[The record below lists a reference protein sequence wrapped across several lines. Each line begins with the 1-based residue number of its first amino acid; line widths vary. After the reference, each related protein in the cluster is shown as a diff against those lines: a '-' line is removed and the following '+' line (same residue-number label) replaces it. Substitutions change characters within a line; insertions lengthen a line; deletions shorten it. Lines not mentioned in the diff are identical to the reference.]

1 MSLGGVMPVICVANS
16 KGGTGKTTISLNL
29 IHHLNPD
36 FIIDLDIHK
45 GLSDLNRLGG
55 GLEIHRTQEKDEL
68 LGWLEDDGK
77 LIFID
82 TGGFDSTLNRVALSQ
97 SDFILTPTSDDP
109 SDQLRLLDFDKTMA
123 AVSEMVNEH
132 LIAHALLNRVHH
144 SRRSFDDFDEL
155 VGGLKH
161 LARMPNVIPQSA
173 ALPKAAFKG
182 MPVKSGTIAADFSN
196 LAREIKKKL

>member
-1 MSLGGVMPVICVANS
+1 MPVICVANS
-16 KGGTGKTTISLNL
+16 KGGTGKTTVSLNL
-29 IHHLNPD
+29 IHHLKPD

-55 GLEIHRTQEKDEL
+55 SLEIYRTQEKEEL

-77 LIFID
+77 LVFVD

-132 LIAHALLNRVHH
+132 LTAHALLNRVHH

-196 LAREIKKKL
+196 LAKEIKKKL

>member
-1 MSLGGVMPVICVANS
+1 MPVICVANS
-16 KGGTGKTTISLNL
+16 KGGTGKTTVSLNL
-29 IHHLNPD
+29 IHHLKPD

-55 GLEIHRTQEKDEL
+55 SLDIYRTQEKDEL
-68 LGWLEDDGK
+68 LGWLEDDEK
-77 LIFID
+77 LIFVD

-132 LIAHALLNRVHH
+132 LTAHALLNRVHH

-182 MPVKSGTIAADFSN
+182 LPVKSGTIAADFAN
-196 LAREIKKKL
+196 LAKEIKKKL

>member
-1 MSLGGVMPVICVANS
+1 MPVICVANS
-16 KGGTGKTTISLNL
+16 KGGTGKTTVSLNL
-29 IHHLNPD
+29 IHHLTPD

-45 GLSDLNRLGG
+45 GGLSDLNRLGG
-55 GLEIHRTQEKDEL
+55 NLEIHRTQEKDEL
-68 LGWLEDDGK
+68 LGWLEDDRK
-77 LIFID
+77 LIFVD

-132 LIAHALLNRVHH
+132 LIAHALLNRVHPN
-144 SRRSFDDFDEL
+144 RRSFDDFEEL

-161 LARMPNVIPQSA
+161 FAIMPNVISQSA

-196 LAREIKKKL
+196 LAKEIKKKL

>member
-1 MSLGGVMPVICVANS
+1 MPVICVANS
-16 KGGTGKTTISLNL
+16 KGGTGKTTVSLNL
-29 IHHLNPD
+29 IHHLKPD

-55 GLEIHRTQEKDEL
+55 SLEIYSTQEKDEL

-77 LIFID
+77 LIFVD

-109 SDQLRLLDFDKTMA
+109 SDQLRLLDFDKTMS

-132 LIAHALLNRVHH
+132 LTAHALLNRVHH

-196 LAREIKKKL
+196 LAKEIKKKL

>member
-1 MSLGGVMPVICVANS
+1 MPVICVANS
-16 KGGTGKTTISLNL
+16 KGGTGKTTVSLNL
-29 IHHLNPD
+29 IHHLKPD

-55 GLEIHRTQEKDEL
+55 SLDIYRTQDKDEL
-68 LGWLEDDGK
+68 LGWLEDDTK
-77 LIFID
+77 LIFVD

-109 SDQLRLLDFDKTMA
+109 SDQLRLRDFDKTMA
-123 AVSEMVNEH
+123 VVSEMVNEH

-155 VGGLKH
+155 VGGLSH

-196 LAREIKKKL
+196 LAKEIKKRL